1 MSLKKESLERQNLMI
16 WPLKDGAKS
25 INHKTEIWFLKEKIL
40 LNWMEDKVRF
50 STVFARVGQIK
61 KKIKLFKNQTKIYRK
76 SKMKSLNLCRT
87 MMKMKNSFWL
97 LNFDVW

>member
-1 MSLKKESLERQNLMI
+1 
-16 WPLKDGAKS
+16 
-25 INHKTEIWFLKEKIL
+25 
-40 LNWMEDKVRF
+40 MEDKVRF

-87 MMKMKNSFWL
+87 MMKMKNSF
-97 LNFDVW
+97 